1 MIHNFK
7 LKRFLFSS
15 FALILVIINFIGFGS
30 LYFNRKLANAT
41 ISFYEH
47 PHTVQLEVASVQLG
61 MSEIGSQIKEA
72 LVYRSDEKT
81 SETTQF
87 IDNTMA
93 DLGRRITI
101 VKGQFAGDPGLISKA
116 DTSTAAWSAS
126 IEKIRS
132 FVEAGQFDDAISFF
146 MSDYLPA
153 EQALNASVQAIS
165 DDAGTRTVEYYESAK
180 QSKTITTTVILT
192 SVIIAIIIT
201 LVLCS
206 ILLKSILIP
215 LKEIREVAEAISK
228 GDLKH
233 DINFKGTNEFGQL
246 AESMRS
252 TVKTLSSYIGN
263 IDDTL
268 EKLASKD
275 LTTSIN
281 VDYIGDFAPIKKS
294 LEEITDSLN
303 YTISQMNDSAE
314 LVASGAS
321 QVANSSQISSQ
332 AAEEQASSIEELA
345 VSVSE
350 ISHHVTDNATYAVK
364 ANELAGEVGS
374 QLLSGN
380 KQMDNM
386 LIAIS
391 EINSASDQIAKIIK
405 TIEDIA
411 FQTNILALNAAIEA
425 ARAGEAGKGFAVVA
439 DEVRDLA
446 GKSADAAK
454 STTELIK
461 NSILAVENG
470 TKIANG
476 TADTLKT
483 VVEGASQITQMIGNI
498 SSSSK
503 QQANSLEQINTAVNQ
518 ITQTIQ
524 TNSAATEECA
534 ATSEEMNGQAASMAQ
549 LVAEFKLKKR

>member
-1 MIHNFK
+1 MLHNIK
-7 LKRFLFSS
+7 LKPFLFGS
-15 FALILVIINFIGFGS
+15 FALILIIMNFIGLGS
-30 LYFNRKLANAT
+30 LYFNRKLADAT
-41 ISFYEH
+41 ITFYEK
-47 PHTVQLEVASVQLG
+47 PHTVQLEVGAVQLG
-61 MSEIGSQIKEA
+61 MSQIGSQIKEA
-72 LVYRSDEKT
+72 LIYQSDAKT
-81 SETTQF
+81 GETTKF
-87 IDNTMA
+87 IADTMA
-93 DLGRRITI
+93 DLGRRIEI
-101 VKGQFAGDPGLISKA
+101 VKRQFAGDQSLILKA
-116 DTSTAAWSAS
+116 DNATASWAAS
-126 IEKIRS
+126 IDKMRA
-132 FVEAGQFDDAISFF
+132 FVEARQFDEAIDFF
-146 MSDYLPA
+146 ISDYLPA
-153 EQALNASVQAIS
+153 EDALSTAVQVIS
-165 DDAGTRTVEYYESAK
+165 DDSGTRTVQYYESAK
-180 QSKTITTTVILT
+180 RSKVITTIAILT
-192 SVIIAIIIT
+192 SDIVAIIIT
-201 LVLCS
+201 LILCS

-215 LKEIREVAEAISK
+215 LKEIRQVAESISK
-228 GDLKH
+228 GDLKQE
-233 DINFKGTNEFGQL
+233 IKFKGTNEFGRL

-263 IDDTL
+263 IDSTL
-268 EKLASKD
+268 EQLASKD
-275 LTTSIN
+275 LTNTIN
-281 VDYIGDFAPIKKS
+281 IDYIGDFAPIKES

-303 YTISQMNDSAE
+303 LTISQMNDSAE
-314 LVASGAS
+314 LVASGAA

-332 AAEEQASSIEELA
+332 AAEEQASSVEELA

-350 ISHHVTDNATYAVK
+350 ISHHVTDNAAYAAK
-364 ANELAGEVGS
+364 ASDFANEVGS

-380 KQMDNM
+380 KQMDHM
-386 LIAIS
+386 LVAIS

-461 NSILAVENG
+461 NSINAVENG

-483 VVEGASQITQMIGNI
+483 VVEGASQITQMIDNI
-498 SSSSK
+498 SVSSK
-503 QQANSLEQINTAVNQ
+503 QQADSLEQINVAVNQ

-534 ATSEEMNGQAASMAQ
+534 ATSQEMNGQAACMAQ
-549 LVAEFKLKKR
+549 LVAEFKLRRR